1 MGKVTID
8 RRFLRQCD
16 VPGCRSRDT
25 VRIRRST
32 GYSEQLYMCKSCIK
46 EAFELIYPAEE
57 QVIEPENT
65 DVPGETIAVGSD
77 VTDESKASGT
87 PVAPSKKKGAVKK

>member
-25 VRIRRST
+25 VRIKRSA

-46 EAFELIYPAEE
+46 ETYMLVFPEETKEDADVKYKIGDENRTENVSDADKSDNTAPAE
-57 QVIEPENT
+57 
-65 DVPGETIAVGSD
+65 
-77 VTDESKASGT
+77 
-87 PVAPSKKKGAVKK
+87 KKKGLVKK